1 MQGRIANASLSR
13 PLARFFRCQDG
24 FLSVVMAILLP
35 AMIMVAGIAI
45 DLSDLNAQRKA
56 VQSQADLAALS
67 GVPNPSTACLQR
79 RSIFPLGSGRKV
91 NRGSAPASSRAL
103 VMCQA

>member
-67 GVPNPSTACLQR
+67 GVRNLSTASTTRAAAARTLVQSEIYDIR
-79 RSIFPLGSGRKV
+79 PPARSP
-91 NRGSAPASSRAL
+91 PP
-103 VMCQA
+103 